1 MVRLS
6 NDICCGR
13 ERGEPNYPHI
23 CLKIMTLP
31 FTPISRIEQVYQQQ
45 RQLSNQRDFA
55 QADQRIVMLKRL
67 RNSIAKHEQAILEAL
82 SLDLGKSHYEGYLTE
97 VGVTY
102 QEIDFH
108 IKHVKHWSSHRRITT
123 PWFLLPSSSKVIPEP
138 FGQVLIMA
146 PWNYP
151 FQLLMNPLI
160 GAISAG
166 NRAILRPSPEVPHV
180 AAVIGQVISDAFSPE
195 EVFVVQGSIEEN
207 QWLLK
212 QQWDYIF
219 FTGGP
224 FLGKIVAKAAAE
236 RLIPVTLELGGKSPA
251 IIERGCDMKTAA
263 KRVIWGKSVNAGQ
276 TCIAP
281 DYVWVHRS
289 EKEAFITCAKA
300 ALLEMYG
307 RDMMESKDYGR
318 MVNERSFDRVS
329 QYLEGAEVV
338 LGGKV
343 DRATKFIETTVIAVD
358 GWSAPAM
365 CEEIFGPVLP
375 LRTYDT
381 LDEVIADINAHEKP
395 LALYFFGSDA
405 GAAKVLEKTSSGGV
419 SINDTLV
426 HVANHHLPFGGVGG
440 SGYGSYRGRQTFEIF
455 SHKKSVMRSP
465 LWLDVPIKYPPYK
478 GLGLLRWLLG

>member
-1 MVRLS
+1 
-6 NDICCGR
+6 
-13 ERGEPNYPHI
+13 
-23 CLKIMTLP
+23 MTLR
-31 FTPISRIEQVYQQQ
+31 FTPISDIEQVYHLQ
-45 RQLSNQRDFA
+45 RSLSNQREFA
-55 QADQRIVMLKRL
+55 TPAERIAQLKRL
-67 RNSIAKHEQAILEAL
+67 KQSIAKYEAEL
-82 SLDLGKSHYEGYLTE
+82 LVALKQDLGKSEYEGFLTE

-108 IKHVKHWSSHRRITT
+108 IKHVKHWSAHRRITT

-180 AAVIGQVISDAFSPE
+180 AEVIEKVILDAFSKE

-207 QWLLK
+207 QWLLQ

-236 RLIPVTLELGGKSPA
+236 KLIPVTLELGGKSPA
-251 IIERGCDMKTAA
+251 IIEKGCDMKTAA

-289 EKEAFITCAKA
+289 EKQLFIDAAKEA
-300 ALLEMYG
+300 LSQMYG
-307 RDMMESKDYGR
+307 GDMLTSPDYGR

-329 QYLEGAEVV
+329 AYLQGADVV
-338 LGGKV
+338 LGGRS
-343 DRATKFIETTVIAVD
+343 DREEKFIETTVVSVD
-358 GWSAPAM
+358 GWSARVM
-365 CEEIFGPVLP
+365 CEEIFGPILP
-375 LRTYDT
+375 LRTYET
-381 LDEVIADINAHEKP
+381 LDEVIADVNAHEKP
-395 LALYFFGSDA
+395 LALYFFGSDE
-405 GAAKVLEKTSSGGV
+405 GAKQVLARTSSGGV

-440 SGYGSYRGRQTFEIF
+440 SGYGSYRGRQTFEVF

>member
-1 MVRLS
+1 
-6 NDICCGR
+6 
-13 ERGEPNYPHI
+13 
-23 CLKIMTLP
+23 MTLR
-31 FTPISRIEQVYQQQ
+31 FTPISSIEQVYQQQ
-45 RQLSNQRDFA
+45 RKLSNQREFA
-55 QADQRIVMLKRL
+55 TADQRIEQLKRL
-67 RNSIAKHEQAILEAL
+67 RKSISKHELAILAAL
-82 SLDLGKSHYEGYLTE
+82 QQDLGKSNYEGYLTE
-97 VGVTY
+97 IGVTY

-108 IKHVKHWSSHRRITT
+108 IKHVKHWSGHRRITT

-180 AAVIGQVISDAFSPE
+180 AEVIEKVILDAFSPE

-207 QWLLK
+207 QWLLQ

-251 IIERGCDMKTAA
+251 IIEKGCDMKTAA

-289 EKEAFITCAKA
+289 EKETFIACAKA

-307 RDMMESKDYGR
+307 QDMYVSRDYGR

-329 QYLEGAEVV
+329 QYLLDAEVV

-405 GAAKVLEKTSSGGV
+405 GAKKVLGKTSSGGV

-455 SHKKSVMRSP
+455 SHKKSVMKSP

-478 GLGLLRWLLG
+478 GLGLLRRLLG

>member
-1 MVRLS
+1 
-6 NDICCGR
+6 
-13 ERGEPNYPHI
+13 
-23 CLKIMTLP
+23 MTLR
-31 FTPISRIEQVYQQQ
+31 FTPISDIEQVYHLQ
-45 RQLSNQRDFA
+45 RSLSNQREFA
-55 QADQRIVMLKRL
+55 TPAERIAQLKRL
-67 RNSIAKHEQAILEAL
+67 KQSIAKYEAEL
-82 SLDLGKSHYEGYLTE
+82 LVALKNDLGKSEYEGFLTE

-108 IKHVKHWSSHRRITT
+108 IKHVKHWSAHRRITT

-180 AAVIGQVISDAFSPE
+180 AEVIEKVILDAFSKE
-195 EVFVVQGSIEEN
+195 EVYVVQGSIDEN
-207 QWLLK
+207 QWLLQ

-236 RLIPVTLELGGKSPA
+236 KLIPVTLELGGKSPA
-251 IIERGCDMKTAA
+251 IIEKGCDMKTAA

-281 DYVWVHRS
+281 DYVWVHSS
-289 EKEAFITCAKA
+289 EKQLFIDAAQEA
-300 ALLEMYG
+300 LVQMYG
-307 RDMMESKDYGR
+307 GDMLASPDYGR

-329 QYLEGAEVV
+329 AYLQGADVV
-338 LGGKV
+338 LGG
-343 DRATKFIETTVIAVD
+343 RSNRQEKFIETTVVSVD
-358 GWSAPAM
+358 GWSSPVM
-365 CEEIFGPVLP
+365 CEEIFGPILP
-375 LRTYDT
+375 LRTYEN
-381 LDEVIADINAHEKP
+381 LDEVIADVNAHEKP

-405 GAAKVLEKTSSGGV
+405 GSKQVLARTSSGGV

-440 SGYGSYRGRQTFEIF
+440 SGYGSYRGRQTFEVF

>member
-1 MVRLS
+1 
-6 NDICCGR
+6 
-13 ERGEPNYPHI
+13 
-23 CLKIMTLP
+23 MTLR
-31 FTPISRIEQVYQQQ
+31 FTPISEIQKAYKQQ
-45 RQLSNQRDFA
+45 RLLSNQRVINTPK
-55 QADQRIVMLKRL
+55 QRIEQLKRL
-67 RNSIAKHEQAILEAL
+67 RKSIAKYEPELLEAL
-82 SLDLGKSHYEGYLTE
+82 KTDLGKSNYEGFLTE

-108 IKHVKHWSSHRRITT
+108 IKNVKEWSAHRRIQT
-123 PWFLLPSSSKVIPEP
+123 PYFLLPSSSKVIPEP

-160 GAISAG
+160 GALSAG

-180 AAVIGQVISDAFSPE
+180 AEVIGKVVVEAFTNE
-195 EVFVVQGSIEEN
+195 EVFVAQGSIEEN
-207 QWLLK
+207 QWLLQ

-236 RLIPVTLELGGKSPA
+236 KLIPVTLELGGKSPA
-251 IIERGCDMKTAA
+251 IIEKGCNMQAAA

-281 DYVWVHRS
+281 DYVWVHES
-289 EKEAFITCAKA
+289 ERQAFVDAAKV
-300 ALLEMYG
+300 ALEQMYG
-307 RDMMESKDYGR
+307 RDIAQSPDFGR

-329 QYLEGAEVV
+329 AYLQGAEIV
-338 LGGKV
+338 LGGRT
-343 DRATKFIETTVIAVD
+343 DRAQKFIETTVVSVD
-358 GWSAPAM
+358 GWSSPVM
-365 CEEIFGPVLP
+365 CEEIFGPILP
-375 LRTYDT
+375 LRTYET
-381 LDEVIADINAHEKP
+381 LDEVIADVNSHEKP

-405 GAAKVLEKTSSGGV
+405 GAEKVLAKTSSGGV

-440 SGYGSYRGRQTFEIF
+440 SGYGSYRGKHTFEVF

-465 LWLDVPIKYPPYK
+465 LWLNMPIKYPPYK
-478 GLGLLRWLLG
+478 GLSLLRRILG

>member
-1 MVRLS
+1 
-6 NDICCGR
+6 
-13 ERGEPNYPHI
+13 
-23 CLKIMTLP
+23 MTLR
-31 FTPISRIEQVYQQQ
+31 FTPISTIEQVYQQQ
-45 RQLSNQRDFA
+45 RTLSNQREIASPKNRIA
-55 QADQRIVMLKRL
+55 QLKRL
-67 RNSIAKHEQAILEAL
+67 RNSIAKHELAILDAL
-82 SLDLGKSHYEGYLTE
+82 KQDLGKSHYEGYLTE
-97 VGVTY
+97 VGVTF

-108 IKHVKHWSSHRRITT
+108 IKHVKHWSAQRRIST

-151 FQLLMNPLI
+151 FQLLLNPLI

-180 AAVIGQVISDAFSPE
+180 AAVIEQVIADAFSSE
-195 EVFVVQGSIEEN
+195 EVFVVQGSIDEN
-207 QWLLK
+207 QWLLA

-236 RLIPVTLELGGKSPA
+236 KLIPVTLELGGKSPA

-281 DYVWVHRS
+281 DYVWVHSS
-289 EKEAFITCAKA
+289 EREAFIAAAKD
-300 ALLEMYG
+300 ALKQMYG
-307 RDMMESKDYGR
+307 EDLKQSPDFGR

-329 QYLEGAEVV
+329 AYLEGADVV
-338 LGGKV
+338 LGGQL
-343 DRATKFIETTVIAVD
+343 DRGEKFIETTVISVD
-358 GWSAPAM
+358 GWSAKAM

-375 LRTYDT
+375 LRTYET
-381 LDEVIADINAHEKP
+381 LEEVIVDINAHEKP

-405 GAAKVLEKTSSGGV
+405 GAKRVLAKTSSGGV

>member
-1 MVRLS
+1 MYASLF
-6 NDICCGR
+6 CFF
-13 ERGEPNYPHI
+13 
-23 CLKIMTLP
+23 MTLR
-31 FTPISRIEQVYQQQ
+31 FTPISDIEQAYQ
-45 RQLSNQRDFA
+45 RQRSLSNQREFA
-55 QADQRIVMLKRL
+55 TPAERIAQLKRL
-67 RNSIAKHEQAILEAL
+67 KQSIAKHEAELLVAL
-82 SLDLGKSHYEGYLTE
+82 KQDLGKSEYEGFLTE

-108 IKHVKHWSSHRRITT
+108 IKHVKHWSAHRRITT

-180 AAVIGQVISDAFSPE
+180 AEVIEKVILDAFSEE

-207 QWLLK
+207 QWLLQ

-236 RLIPVTLELGGKSPA
+236 KLIPVTLELGGKSPA
-251 IIERGCDMKTAA
+251 IIEKGCDMKTAA

-281 DYVWVHRS
+281 DYVWVHSS
-289 EKEAFITCAKA
+289 EKQLFIDAAKEA
-300 ALLEMYG
+300 LSQMYG
-307 RDMMESKDYGR
+307 GDMLTSPDYGR

-329 QYLEGAEVV
+329 AYLQGADVV
-338 LGGKV
+338 LGGRS
-343 DRATKFIETTVIAVD
+343 DREEKFIETTVVSVD
-358 GWSAPAM
+358 GWSAPVM
-365 CEEIFGPVLP
+365 CEEIFGPILP
-375 LRTYDT
+375 LRTYET
-381 LDEVIADINAHEKP
+381 LDEVIADVNAHEKP
-395 LALYFFGSDA
+395 LALYFFGSDE
-405 GAAKVLEKTSSGGV
+405 GAKQVLARTSSGGV

-440 SGYGSYRGRQTFEIF
+440 SGYGSYRGRQTFEVF

>member
-1 MVRLS
+1 
-6 NDICCGR
+6 
-13 ERGEPNYPHI
+13 
-23 CLKIMTLP
+23 MTLR
-31 FTPISRIEQVYQQQ
+31 FTPIADIEKVYQRQ
-45 RQLSNQRDFA
+45 RSLSNQREFNSPAERIA
-55 QADQRIVMLKRL
+55 QLKRL
-67 RNSIAKHEQAILEAL
+67 KQSIAKHETAL
-82 SLDLGKSHYEGYLTE
+82 LVALKQDLGKSEYEGFLTE

-108 IKHVKHWSSHRRITT
+108 IKHVKHWSAHRRITT

-166 NRAILRPSPEVPHV
+166 NRVILRPSPEVPHV
-180 AAVIGQVISDAFSPE
+180 AAVIETVVAEAFSSE

-207 QWLLK
+207 QWLLQ

-251 IIERGCDMKTAA
+251 IIEQGCDMKTAA

-289 EKEAFITCAKA
+289 EKQAFVDAAKEALTQ
-300 ALLEMYG
+300 MYG
-307 RDMMESKDYGR
+307 SDMLSSPDFGR

-329 QYLEGAEVV
+329 AYLQGADVV
-338 LGGKV
+338 LGGQAI
-343 DRATKFIETTVIAVD
+343 REEKFIETTVVAVE
-358 GWSAPAM
+358 GWSEPAM
-365 CEEIFGPVLP
+365 CEEIFGPILP
-375 LRTYDT
+375 LRTYES
-381 LDEVIADINAHEKP
+381 LDEVIVDVNAHEKP
-395 LALYFFGSDA
+395 LALYFFGSDE
-405 GAAKVLEKTSSGGV
+405 GAKKVLARTSSGGV

-455 SHKKSVMRSP
+455 SHKKSVMKSP

>member
-1 MVRLS
+1 
-6 NDICCGR
+6 
-13 ERGEPNYPHI
+13 
-23 CLKIMTLP
+23 MTLR
-31 FTPISRIEQVYQQQ
+31 FTPISEIQKAYKQQRLLSNQHVINTPKQRIEQ
-45 RQLSNQRDFA
+45 
-55 QADQRIVMLKRL
+55 LKRL
-67 RNSIAKHEQAILEAL
+67 RKSIAKYEAELLEAL
-82 SLDLGKSHYEGYLTE
+82 KTDLGKSNYEGFLTE

-108 IKHVKHWSSHRRITT
+108 IKNVKEWSAHRRIQT
-123 PWFLLPSSSKVIPEP
+123 PYFLLPSSSKVIPEP

-160 GAISAG
+160 GALSAG

-180 AAVIGQVISDAFSPE
+180 AEVIGKVVDEVFTNE
-195 EVFVVQGSIEEN
+195 EVFVAQGSIDEN
-207 QWLLK
+207 QWLLQ

-224 FLGKIVAKAAAE
+224 FLGRIVAKAAAE

-251 IIERGCDMKTAA
+251 IIEKGCNMQAAA

-281 DYVWVHRS
+281 DYVWVHES
-289 EKEAFITCAKA
+289 ERQAFVDAAKV
-300 ALLEMYG
+300 ALEQMYG
-307 RDMMESKDYGR
+307 RDIAQSPDFGR

-329 QYLEGAEVV
+329 AYLQGAEIV
-338 LGGKV
+338 LGGRT
-343 DRATKFIETTVIAVD
+343 DRAQKFIETTVVSVD
-358 GWSAPAM
+358 GWSSPVM
-365 CEEIFGPVLP
+365 CEEIFGPILP
-375 LRTYDT
+375 LRTYET
-381 LDEVIADINAHEKP
+381 LDEVIADVNSHEKP

-405 GAAKVLEKTSSGGV
+405 GAEKVLAKTSSGGV

-440 SGYGSYRGRQTFEIF
+440 SGYGSYRGKHTFEVF

-465 LWLDVPIKYPPYK
+465 LWLNMPIKYPPYK
-478 GLGLLRWLLG
+478 GLSLLRRILG

>member
-1 MVRLS
+1 
-6 NDICCGR
+6 
-13 ERGEPNYPHI
+13 
-23 CLKIMTLP
+23 MTLR
-31 FTPISRIEQVYQQQ
+31 FTPISEIQKAYKQQ
-45 RQLSNQRDFA
+45 RLLSNQRVINTPK
-55 QADQRIVMLKRL
+55 QRIEQLKRL
-67 RNSIAKHEQAILEAL
+67 RKSIAKYEPELLEAL
-82 SLDLGKSHYEGYLTE
+82 KTDLGKSNYEGFLTE

-108 IKHVKHWSSHRRITT
+108 IKNVKEWSAHRRIQT
-123 PWFLLPSSSKVIPEP
+123 PYFLLPSSSKVIPEP

-160 GAISAG
+160 GALSAG

-180 AAVIGQVISDAFSPE
+180 AEVIGKVVDEVFTNE
-195 EVFVVQGSIEEN
+195 EVFVAQGSIDEN
-207 QWLLK
+207 QWLLQ

-224 FLGKIVAKAAAE
+224 FLGRIVAKAAAE

-251 IIERGCDMKTAA
+251 IIEKGCNMQAAA

-281 DYVWVHRS
+281 DYVWVHES
-289 EKEAFITCAKA
+289 ERQAFVDAAKV
-300 ALLEMYG
+300 ALEQMYG
-307 RDMMESKDYGR
+307 RDIAQSPDFGR

-329 QYLEGAEVV
+329 AYLQGAEIV
-338 LGGKV
+338 LGGRT
-343 DRATKFIETTVIAVD
+343 DRAQKFIETTVVSVD
-358 GWSAPAM
+358 GWSSPVM
-365 CEEIFGPVLP
+365 CEEIFGPILP
-375 LRTYDT
+375 LRTYET
-381 LDEVIADINAHEKP
+381 LDEVIADVNSHEKP

-405 GAAKVLEKTSSGGV
+405 GAEKVLAKTSSGGV

-440 SGYGSYRGRQTFEIF
+440 SGYGSYRGKHTFEVF

-465 LWLDVPIKYPPYK
+465 LWLNMPIKYPPYK
-478 GLGLLRWLLG
+478 GLSLLRRILG

>member
-1 MVRLS
+1 MYASLFS
-6 NDICCGR
+6 FF
-13 ERGEPNYPHI
+13 
-23 CLKIMTLP
+23 MTLR
-31 FTPISRIEQVYQQQ
+31 FTPISDIEQVYHLQ
-45 RQLSNQRDFA
+45 RSLSNQREFA
-55 QADQRIVMLKRL
+55 SPKERIAQLKRL
-67 RNSIAKHEQAILEAL
+67 RKSISQHEVELLAAL
-82 SLDLGKSHYEGYLTE
+82 KKDLGKSNYEGFLTE
-97 VGVTY
+97 IGVTY

-108 IKHVKHWSSHRRITT
+108 IKHVKHWSAHRRITT

-166 NRAILRPSPEVPHV
+166 NRAILRPSPEVPTV
-180 AAVIGQVISDAFSPE
+180 AAVIEKVVAEAFSRE
-195 EVFVVQGSIEEN
+195 EVFVVQGSIDEN
-207 QWLLK
+207 QWLLQ

-224 FLGKIVAKAAAE
+224 FLGKIVAKAAAD

-251 IIERGCDMKTAA
+251 IIEKGCNMKTAA

-281 DYVWVHRS
+281 DYVWVHSS
-289 EKEAFITCAKA
+289 EKQAFIDAAKV
-300 ALLEMYG
+300 ALEEMYG
-307 RDMMESKDYGR
+307 SDMLGSPDYGR

-329 QYLEGAEVV
+329 KYLEGAEVV
-338 LGGKV
+338 LGGRTE
-343 DRATKFIETTVIAVD
+343 RAEKFIETTVVSVD
-358 GWSAPAM
+358 GWSVPVM
-365 CEEIFGPVLP
+365 CEEIFGPILP
-375 LRTYDT
+375 LRTYET
-381 LDEVIADINAHEKP
+381 LDEVIADVNAHEKP

-405 GAAKVLEKTSSGGV
+405 GAAKVLAKTSSGGV

-440 SGYGSYRGRQTFEIF
+440 SGYGSYRGRQTFEVF

>member
-1 MVRLS
+1 
-6 NDICCGR
+6 
-13 ERGEPNYPHI
+13 
-23 CLKIMTLP
+23 MTLR
-31 FTPISRIEQVYQQQ
+31 FTPIADIEKVYQRQ
-45 RQLSNQRDFA
+45 RSLSNQREFNSPAERIA
-55 QADQRIVMLKRL
+55 QLKRL
-67 RNSIAKHEQAILEAL
+67 KQSIAKHEAAL
-82 SLDLGKSHYEGYLTE
+82 LVALKQDLGKSEYEGFLTE

-108 IKHVKHWSSHRRITT
+108 IKHIKHWSAHRRVTT

-166 NRAILRPSPEVPHV
+166 NRVILRPSPEVPHV
-180 AAVIGQVISDAFSPE
+180 AAVIETVVAEAFSSE

-207 QWLLK
+207 QWLLQ

-251 IIERGCDMKTAA
+251 IIEQGCDMKTAA

-289 EKEAFITCAKA
+289 EKQAFVDAAKEALAQ
-300 ALLEMYG
+300 MYG
-307 RDMMESKDYGR
+307 SDMLSSPDFGR

-329 QYLEGAEVV
+329 AYLQGADVV
-338 LGGKV
+338 LGGQAI
-343 DRATKFIETTVIAVD
+343 REEKFIETTVVAVE

-365 CEEIFGPVLP
+365 CEEIFGPILP
-375 LRTYDT
+375 LRTYES
-381 LDEVIADINAHEKP
+381 LDEVIVDVNAHEKP
-395 LALYFFGSDA
+395 LALYFFGSDE
-405 GAAKVLEKTSSGGV
+405 GAKKVLARTSSGGV

-455 SHKKSVMRSP
+455 SHKKSVMKSP

>member
-1 MVRLS
+1 
-6 NDICCGR
+6 
-13 ERGEPNYPHI
+13 
-23 CLKIMTLP
+23 MTLR
-31 FTPISRIEQVYQQQ
+31 FTPISSIEQVYQQQ
-45 RQLSNQRDFA
+45 RQLSNQREFA
-55 QADQRIVMLKRL
+55 SADQRIEQLKRL
-67 RNSIAKHEQAILEAL
+67 RKSIAKHELDILAAL
-82 SLDLGKSHYEGYLTE
+82 QQDLGKSNYEGYLTE
-97 VGVTY
+97 IGVTY

-108 IKHVKHWSSHRRITT
+108 IKHVKHWSGHRRITT

-166 NRAILRPSPEVPHV
+166 NRAILRPSPEVPKV
-180 AAVIGQVISDAFSPE
+180 AEVIEKVILDAFSSE
-195 EVFVVQGSIEEN
+195 EVFAVQGSIEEN
-207 QWLLK
+207 QWLL
-212 QQWDYIF
+212 QQHWDYIF

-236 RLIPVTLELGGKSPA
+236 KLIPVTLELGGKSPA
-251 IIERGCDMKTAA
+251 IIEKGCDMKTAA

-281 DYVWVHRS
+281 DYVWVHES
-289 EKEAFITCAKA
+289 EKQAFIEAAKA
-300 ALLEMYG
+300 ALEAMYG
-307 RDMMESKDYGR
+307 SDMKQSPDFGR

-329 QYLEGAEVV
+329 GYLQGAEIV
-338 LGGKV
+338 LGGRV
-343 DRATKFIETTVIAVD
+343 DRAAKFIETTVISVD
-358 GWSAPAM
+358 GWSEPAM

-375 LRTYDT
+375 LRTYET

-405 GAAKVLEKTSSGGV
+405 GAQKVLAKTSAGGV

-426 HVANHHLPFGGVGG
+426 HVANHHLAFGGVGG

-455 SHKKSVMRSP
+455 SHKKSVMKSP

-478 GLGLLRWLLG
+478 GLGLLRRLLG

>member
-1 MVRLS
+1 
-6 NDICCGR
+6 
-13 ERGEPNYPHI
+13 
-23 CLKIMTLP
+23 MTLR
-31 FTPISRIEQVYQQQ
+31 FTPISEIQKAYKQQ
-45 RQLSNQRDFA
+45 RLLSNQRVINTPK
-55 QADQRIVMLKRL
+55 QRIEQLKRL
-67 RNSIAKHEQAILEAL
+67 RKSIAKYEAELLEAL
-82 SLDLGKSHYEGYLTE
+82 KTDLGKSNYEGFLTE

-108 IKHVKHWSSHRRITT
+108 IKNVKEWSAHRRIQT
-123 PWFLLPSSSKVIPEP
+123 PYFLLPSSSKVIPEP

-160 GAISAG
+160 GALSAG

-180 AAVIGQVISDAFSPE
+180 AEVIGKVVDEVFTNE
-195 EVFVVQGSIEEN
+195 EVFVAQGSIDEN
-207 QWLLK
+207 QWLLQ

-224 FLGKIVAKAAAE
+224 FLGRIVAKAAAE

-251 IIERGCDMKTAA
+251 IIEKGCNMQAAA

-281 DYVWVHRS
+281 DYVWVHES
-289 EKEAFITCAKA
+289 ERQAFVDAAKV
-300 ALLEMYG
+300 ALEQMYG
-307 RDMMESKDYGR
+307 RDIAQSPDFGR

-329 QYLEGAEVV
+329 AYLQGAEIV
-338 LGGKV
+338 LGGRT
-343 DRATKFIETTVIAVD
+343 DRAQKFIETTVVSVD
-358 GWSAPAM
+358 GWSSPVM
-365 CEEIFGPVLP
+365 CEEIFGPILP
-375 LRTYDT
+375 LRTYET
-381 LDEVIADINAHEKP
+381 LDEVIADVNSHEKP

-405 GAAKVLEKTSSGGV
+405 GAEKVLSKTSSGGV

-440 SGYGSYRGRQTFEIF
+440 SGYGSYRGKHTFEVF

-465 LWLDVPIKYPPYK
+465 LWLNMPIKYPPYK
-478 GLGLLRWLLG
+478 GLSLLRRILG

>member
-1 MVRLS
+1 
-6 NDICCGR
+6 
-13 ERGEPNYPHI
+13 
-23 CLKIMTLP
+23 
-31 FTPISRIEQVYQQQ
+31 
-45 RQLSNQRDFA
+45 
-55 QADQRIVMLKRL
+55 
-67 RNSIAKHEQAILEAL
+67 
-82 SLDLGKSHYEGYLTE
+82 
-97 VGVTY
+97 
-102 QEIDFH
+102 
-108 IKHVKHWSSHRRITT
+108 
-123 PWFLLPSSSKVIPEP
+123 VIPEP

-166 NRAILRPSPEVPHV
+166 NRAILRPSPEVPTV
-180 AAVIGQVISDAFSPE
+180 AAVIEKVVAEAFSRE
-195 EVFVVQGSIEEN
+195 EVFVVQGSIDEN
-207 QWLLK
+207 QWLLQ

-224 FLGKIVAKAAAE
+224 FLGKIVAKAAADK
-236 RLIPVTLELGGKSPA
+236 LIPVTLELGGKSPA
-251 IIERGCDMKTAA
+251 IIEKGCDMKTAA

-281 DYVWVHRS
+281 DYVWVHSS
-289 EKEAFITCAKA
+289 ERQAFIDAAKV
-300 ALLEMYG
+300 ALEEMYG
-307 RDMMESKDYGR
+307 SDMLGSPDYGR

-329 QYLEGAEVV
+329 KYLEGAEVV
-338 LGGKV
+338 LGGRTE
-343 DRATKFIETTVIAVD
+343 RAEKFIETTVVSVD
-358 GWSAPAM
+358 GWSVPVM
-365 CEEIFGPVLP
+365 CEEIFGPILP
-375 LRTYDT
+375 LRTYET
-381 LDEVIADINAHEKP
+381 LDEVIADVNAHEKP

-405 GAAKVLEKTSSGGV
+405 GAAKVLAKTSSGGV

-440 SGYGSYRGRQTFEIF
+440 SGYGSYRGRQTFEVF

>member
-1 MVRLS
+1 
-6 NDICCGR
+6 
-13 ERGEPNYPHI
+13 
-23 CLKIMTLP
+23 MTLR
-31 FTPISRIEQVYQQQ
+31 FTPISDIEQAYQ
-45 RQLSNQRDFA
+45 RQRSLSNQREITSPADRIA
-55 QADQRIVMLKRL
+55 QLKRL
-67 RNSIAKHEQAILEAL
+67 KQSIAKHEAELLVAL
-82 SLDLGKSHYEGYLTE
+82 KQDLGKSEYEGFLTE

-108 IKHVKHWSSHRRITT
+108 IKHVKHWSAHRRITT

-180 AAVIGQVISDAFSPE
+180 AEVIEKVILDAFSKE
-195 EVFVVQGSIEEN
+195 EVYVVQGSIDEN
-207 QWLLK
+207 QWLLQ

-236 RLIPVTLELGGKSPA
+236 KLIPVTLELGGKSPA
-251 IIERGCDMKTAA
+251 IIEKGCDMKTAA

-281 DYVWVHRS
+281 DYVWVHSS
-289 EKEAFITCAKA
+289 EKQEFIDAAKE
-300 ALLEMYG
+300 ALLQMYG
-307 RDMMESKDYGR
+307 GDMLASPDYGR

-329 QYLEGAEVV
+329 AYLQGADVV
-338 LGGKV
+338 LGGRS
-343 DRATKFIETTVIAVD
+343 DRQEKFIETTVVSVD
-358 GWSAPAM
+358 GWSAPVM
-365 CEEIFGPVLP
+365 CEEIFGPILP
-375 LRTYDT
+375 LRTYET
-381 LDEVIADINAHEKP
+381 LDEVIADVNAHEKP

-405 GAAKVLEKTSSGGV
+405 GAKQVLARTSSGGV

-440 SGYGSYRGRQTFEIF
+440 SGYGSYRGRQTFEVF

>member
-1 MVRLS
+1 
-6 NDICCGR
+6 
-13 ERGEPNYPHI
+13 
-23 CLKIMTLP
+23 MTLR
-31 FTPISRIEQVYQQQ
+31 FTPISEIQKAYKQQ
-45 RQLSNQRDFA
+45 RLLSNQRVINTPK
-55 QADQRIVMLKRL
+55 QRIEQLKRL
-67 RNSIAKHEQAILEAL
+67 RKSIAKYEAELLEAL
-82 SLDLGKSHYEGYLTE
+82 KTDLGKSNYEGFLTE

-108 IKHVKHWSSHRRITT
+108 IKNVKEWSAHRRIQT
-123 PWFLLPSSSKVIPEP
+123 PYFLLPSSSKVIPEP

-160 GAISAG
+160 GALSAG

-180 AAVIGQVISDAFSPE
+180 AEVIGKVVDEVFTNE
-195 EVFVVQGSIEEN
+195 EVFVAQGSIDEN
-207 QWLLK
+207 QWLLQ

-224 FLGKIVAKAAAE
+224 FLGRIVAKAAAE

-251 IIERGCDMKTAA
+251 IIEKGCNMQAAA

-281 DYVWVHRS
+281 DYVWVHES
-289 EKEAFITCAKA
+289 ERQAFVDAAKV
-300 ALLEMYG
+300 ALEQMYG
-307 RDMMESKDYGR
+307 RDIAQSPDFGR

-329 QYLEGAEVV
+329 AYLQGAEIV
-338 LGGKV
+338 LGGRT
-343 DRATKFIETTVIAVD
+343 DRAQKFIETTVVSVD
-358 GWSAPAM
+358 GWSSPVM
-365 CEEIFGPVLP
+365 CEEIFGPILP
-375 LRTYDT
+375 LRTYET
-381 LDEVIADINAHEKP
+381 LDEVIADVNSHEKP

-405 GAAKVLEKTSSGGV
+405 GAEKVLAKTSSGGV

-440 SGYGSYRGRQTFEIF
+440 SGYGSYRGKHTFEVF

-465 LWLDVPIKYPPYK
+465 LWLNMPIKYPPYK
-478 GLGLLRWLLG
+478 GLSLLRRILG